1 METSNPYYLD
11 LRIPQYLLSGYKSVQ
26 TNGQTQIDYQRLY
39 NDLANR
45 TSKNADIYLALGV
58 MRVSGLGCLKNEAE
72 AYMYFEAALNYGSN
86 SASAAAA
93 FNLYRM
99 TLLSVGCKN
108 LSVKGGA
115 IDQRPLNYLKY
126 AANHGYY
133 YAHLY
138 YGDALRYGDE
148 KLGVKQNLTAAR
160 AMYGRSKNSVEDTA
174 CAFRYAEMCEKGE
187 GGPIDYEEAKLWY
200 DVSSGKDSNAAHNLG
215 AMYYNGRGVE
225 QDFSEALRYFEQA
238 ADLGD
243 VVSMIDA
250 GNICAWKLVEG
261 IDDTKAIEYY
271 VMAIMFGW
279 KNDDLQSLLKKGNF
293 TEERMA
299 KLGASVF
306 DFITDFGQDYFSGSN
321 VIQQDYGKAFS
332 IFELAAKYG
341 DEKALLYLIQ
351 CYRKGL
357 GVPKDQKRAFEMLI
371 RLEKTGLQ
379 SERKDLQRFF
389 YSQLGYCYYLGQ
401 GTKVNEAKGIQYL
414 TKSADLGDIQAMLQI
429 MPCYVDGK
437 GGAPKNIPL
446 AMQYANEILKNG
458 SKSERAYAYYI
469 LGCCYVHGDKS
480 IRNYELALLN
490 CKKSLELDPLRQ
502 SAIDLRQQLS
512 NDGNTLKPVSDLRKV
527 FEDAAGNVF
536 GAIFGAVIG
545 GLLGAG
551 GND

>member
-72 AYMYFEAALNYGSN
+72 AYKFFEAAFKCDSY
-86 SASAAAA
+86 SASVAAA

-200 DVSSGKDSNAAHNLG
+200 TTATLDKDSNAAHNLG

-243 VVSMIDA
+243 VVSMINV
-250 GNICAWKLVEG
+250 GNICAWKLSEDSEDE
-261 IDDTKAIEYY
+261 IALEYYIKAIR
-271 VMAIMFGW
+271 AGW
-279 KNDDLQSLLKKGNF
+279 KNDDLQSLLKKGGF
-293 TEERMA
+293 DDKRIAAVYPLIIE
-299 KLGASVF
+299 LGL
-306 DFITDFGQDYFSGSN
+306 DYYNGSDD
-321 VIQQDYGKAFS
+321 IQQDYAKAVS

-341 DEKALLYLIQ
+341 DELALSQLIQ
-351 CYRKGL
+351 CYRLGH
-357 GVPKDQKRAFEMLI
+357 GVPKDQKKAFEMAS
-371 RLEKTGLQ
+371 RLEKNGLKTK
-379 SERKDLQRFF
+379 SDDVRRFF
-389 YSQLGYCYYLGQ
+389 YSQIGYCYYLGQ
-401 GTKVNEAKGIQYL
+401 GTTVNEAKGIEYL
-414 TKSADLGDIQAMLQI
+414 TKSADLGDSHAMLRI
-429 MPCYVDGK
+429 MPCYAEGK

-446 AMQYANEILKNG
+446 AMQYANELLKRGNI
-458 SKSERAYAYYI
+458 SQRAYAYYI
-469 LGCCYVHGDKS
+469 LAYCYANADKP
-480 IRNYELALLN
+480 IRNYELALTN
-490 CKKSLELDPLRQ
+490 CKKSLELDPQNQ
-502 SAIDLRQQLS
+502 SAINLLNQLS
-512 NDGNTLKPVSDLRKV
+512 YDGKALKPVSDLRKV

-545 GLLGAG
+545 GLLSAG
-551 GND
+551 SND